1 MATIRPAK
9 LAEGQPGSNLNGGPG
24 DLLQCGIFLVDSLDR
39 VSLVTHGAG
48 RVLKIDGPR
57 KHSVSLK
64 ALPRRL
70 QELITEARASGR
82 PIVERQI
89 ELPEGA
95 DGPQTLRVSALPRVS
110 TGKLPEVTVIVQD
123 LTAARLY
130 EQKLRQLNRLASLGL
145 FSATLAHEI
154 KNALVVGKTFFD
166 LLLEKHRDS
175 ELVDLVRRELAR
187 IDSLVSQMLRYT
199 RPANSAS
206 SEVHLHDVLNHCLR
220 LVDRQLK
227 DKRIHLARAFAAPCD
242 RVRGD
247 DGQLE
252 QAFVNILLNAAEA
265 MGPNGR
271 LTVATEAHARSP
283 ARRLRGASTGQAQLR
298 ITIQDTGMGIPPE
311 NIDRLFGPFFTTK
324 DGGTGLGL
332 SITRRIIEEHGGVI
346 SVISEP
352 AQGAAFQILLP
363 SFDPKG
369 TGAEREARPG

>member
-9 LAEGQPGSNLNGGPG
+9 LAEGQAGSNLNGGPG
-24 DLLQCGIFLVDSLDR
+24 DPFQCGILVVDALNR
-39 VSLVTHGAG
+39 VSLVTGAAG
-48 RVLKIDGPR
+48 RLLQIVGPKR
-57 KHSVSLK
+57 RSRSLE
-64 ALPRRL
+64 ALPSSI
-70 QELITEARASGR
+70 QELIAEARSGGK

-89 ELPEGA
+89 ELPEGSH
-95 DGPQTLRVSALPRVS
+95 GPHLLRLSVLPRGS
-110 TGKLPEVTVIVQD
+110 SGKVPEVTVVVQD
-123 LTAARLY
+123 LTSARLF
-130 EQKLRQLNRLASLGL
+130 EQKLRQLSRLASLGL
-145 FSATLAHEI
+145 FSASLAHEI

-175 ELVDLVRRELAR
+175 ELVELVRRELAR
-187 IDSLVSQMLRYT
+187 IDSLVSRMLRYT
-199 RPANSAS
+199 RPSKPTS

-220 LVDRQLK
+220 LVEGQLK

-271 LTVATEAHARSP
+271 LTVATEAHSSAP
-283 ARRLRGASTGQAQLR
+283 VRRARGASSGPAQLR
-298 ITIQDTGMGIPPE
+298 ITIEDTGMGIPPE
-311 NIDRLFGPFFTTK
+311 NMDRLFGPFFTTK
-324 DGGTGLGL
+324 HGGTGLGL

-346 SVISEP
+346 SVKSEP

-363 SFDPKG
+363 SFDSKG
-369 TGAEREARPG
+369 AGADWEARPG